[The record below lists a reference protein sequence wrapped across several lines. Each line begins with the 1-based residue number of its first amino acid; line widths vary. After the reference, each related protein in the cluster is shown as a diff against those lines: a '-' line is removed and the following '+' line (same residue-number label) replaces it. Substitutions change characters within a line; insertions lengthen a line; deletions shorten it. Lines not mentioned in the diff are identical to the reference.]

1 MDTIPA
7 YIQPKDQSDRSRWR
21 EQGLRLRLLNGNYGD
36 DLRTEVE
43 NTFASELSADLEINV
58 DRSRNAFLMVY
69 SQLNVAYS
77 ETPEVRVKDDA
88 DADLSAIVGPELW
101 GQQVTTG
108 LYVLAINEC
117 LVRLDFK
124 HWAGDDS
131 VSYRVVPP
139 SLVVCK
145 PMPDRPSVPGYVEE
159 LRVRDGV
166 YTWETF
172 DVRDP
177 ASPVFR
183 IEQPDSN
190 GDRLD
195 VTSKYAPQLAAEGAY
210 PYRDTSGA
218 PILPYVLY
226 HKQIDSSRLW
236 HYMTGSELSAGAL
249 RLGALWTHWGDG
261 FISAAH
267 PQRYALDVSSAAGV
281 TRTISGV
288 PLEVVPTDRKSIL
301 KFKSDSPTGGS
312 LGSFSAAFSPLEA
325 AAALTQWEQNLAV
338 YAGLSPSDLNVSKAA
353 ASGYSIVVS
362 RAGLRRQ
369 QRLVE
374 PSLRIG
380 DTLLLATA
388 ARLAN
393 FYTGSALPEDPS
405 AYAIRYRSLRP
416 SLEERRAE
424 ADALKAEVDLGIAS
438 RIDVLRKLHPEIAS
452 EEEALERLLRVREIE
467 RELSNLESLG
477 GPQEPAQ
484 RVEGIEPPP
493 EEREAVEAAAAPDMA
508 EAEKVKLTALNGAQV
523 TSAQE
528 IVQAVADR
536 MLPRESG
543 ISMLSAFF
551 NLPLDVADRI
561 MGSVGRTFFSPT
573 PENPKEG

>member
-7 YIQPKDQSDRSRWR
+7 YIQPDDPSDRARWR
-21 EQGLRLRLLNGNYGD
+21 EQGLRLRLLNGSYGD
-36 DLRTEVE
+36 DLREEVE
-43 NTFASELSADLEINV
+43 NTFSSELSADLEINV
-58 DRSRNAFLMVY
+58 DKSRNAFLMVY

-77 ETPEVRVKDDA
+77 ETPEVRVKEDA
-88 DADLSAIVGPELW
+88 EADLSAIIGPELW
-101 GQQVTTG
+101 GQQVTAG
-108 LYVLAINEC
+108 LYVLAINET

-124 HWAGDDS
+124 HWAGDTR

-139 SLVVCK
+139 SIVICK
-145 PMPDRPSVPGYVEE
+145 PLPDRPSVPGYVEE
-159 LRVRDGV
+159 LRIRDGF
-166 YTWETF
+166 YTFETW

-177 ASPVFR
+177 AAPVFK
-183 IEQPDSN
+183 IEQVDSN
-190 GDRLD
+190 GDRID
-195 VTSKYAPQLAAEGAY
+195 VTARYAPQLAADGAY
-210 PYRDTSGA
+210 PYRDTNGA

-236 HYMTGSELSAGAL
+236 HYMSGSELSAGAL

-301 KFKSDSPTGGS
+301 KFKSDSPSGGS

-325 AAALTQWEQNLAV
+325 AAALTQWEQNLAI
-338 YAGLSPSDLNVSKAA
+338 YAGLSPSDLNVTKAA

-369 QRLVE
+369 QKLIE

-380 DTLLLATA
+380 DTQLLATA

-393 FYTGSALPEDPS
+393 FYTGSNLPEDPS

-416 SLEERRAE
+416 SLEERKAE

-467 RELSNLESLG
+467 KELSALEAMDA
-477 GPQEPAQ
+477 PQNAEEAPQA
-484 RVEGIEPPP
+484 IEQQQP
-493 EEREAVEAAAAPDMA
+493 EQQPEQQPILE

-551 NLPLDVADRI
+551 NLPEDVADRI
-561 MGSVGRTFFSPT
+561 MGSVGRTFFSPE
-573 PENPKEG
+573 PDNPKEG